1 MDECKEESKSE
12 WKRIESLIGSLDSYP
27 DVAIRDNVRELVGSL
42 LLLHGEAIAHLLE
55 AFDEPSL
62 KELASQPAISSVL
75 LLHGLH
81 PDDVQTRIERALEQV
96 RPSLRSHQGDVE
108 LLAIE
113 QGRVRLRLVG
123 TCNGCPSSTVTFKN
137 LLETAI
143 QDLAPEIESIEVDG
157 MSPGRAA

>member
-1 MDECKEESKSE
+1 MDGTKNE
-12 WKRIESLIGSLDSYP
+12 WKRIESLIGSLESYP
-27 DVAIRDNVRELVGSL
+27 DAAIRDNVRELVGSL
-42 LLLHGEAIAHLLE
+42 LSLHGEALAHMLE
-55 AFDEPSL
+55 SFDEPSL
-62 KELASQPAISSVL
+62 KELASQPTISSVL

-81 PDDVQTRIERALEQV
+81 PDDIQTRIEQALEQV

-157 MSPGRAA
+157 MAPRRSA